1 MISSKILCSDAF
13 LALPCSAQALYV
25 QLTLKADDD
34 GFVNNPQQVRLSAGA
49 RQRDLKILV
58 ERRFLMAFEGG
69 IVLIKHWRMANSL
82 RKDRCKPPQYPALA
96 AKVYIRENLA
106 YTDRPQEGCVSLL
119 EYKKGDVGSPLVAKG
134 ETNGCPNRTEENGT
148 EKKRTEGKE
157 AKSGAEV
164 LGEEAPNQGQFGGAA
179 QGPLGKEREKEK
191 KQARAEREP
200 GKEEQEG
207 FERLYGDY
215 PPERRGSRKEA
226 LAAFE
231 KLGLSQAEIIQAR
244 QNLAY
249 WKRSRQWQKAGGQ
262 YIPYFVNF
270 LNRGHWRQTPQE
282 AASLHPS
289 GVLGEAEL
297 EIIRRTLREGGDG
310 LGKTD
315 PL

>member
-49 RQRDLKILV
+49 KQRDLKILV
-58 ERRFLMAFEGG
+58 ERRFLIAFEGG

-82 RKDRCKPPQYPALA
+82 RKDRCKAPQYPNLA
-96 AKVYIRENLA
+96 ARVYIRENLA

-119 EYKKGDVGSPLVAKG
+119 EYKKGADGLPVVAKG
-134 ETNGCPNRTEENGT
+134 GTNGCPKGT
-148 EKKRTEGKE
+148 EKKRTEEKRKEEKGKE
-157 AKSGAEV
+157 AFGA
-164 LGEEAPNQGQFGGAA
+164 GAA
-179 QGPLGKEREKEK
+179 QGPLVTGEEREKEK
-191 KQARAEREP
+191 EMSGKQARRPGEPGWEEGMP
-200 GKEEQEG
+200 GKED
-207 FERLYGDY
+207 FERLYGEY

-231 KLGLSQAEIIQAR
+231 KMGLSQAEIIQAR
-244 QNLAY
+244 QNLEY
-249 WKRSRQWQKAGGQ
+249 WKRSRQWQKSGGQ
-262 YIPYFVNF
+262 YIPSFVNF
-270 LNRGHWRQTPQE
+270 LNRGYWRQTPQE
-282 AASLHPS
+282 GAALHPS

-297 EIIRRTLREGGDG
+297 EIIRRTLREGGDE

-315 PL
+315 SL

>member
-49 RQRDLKILV
+49 KQRDLKILV
-58 ERRFLMAFEGG
+58 ERRFLIAFEGG

-82 RKDRCKPPQYPALA
+82 RKDRCKALQYPALA
-96 AKVYIRENLA
+96 ARVYIRENLA
-106 YTDRPQEGCVSLL
+106 YTDRPQAGCVSLL
-119 EYKKGDVGSPLVAKG
+119 EYKKGADGLPVVAKG
-134 ETNGCPNRTEENGT
+134 GTNGCPKGTEEKRTEEKRKEGKGT
-148 EKKRTEGKE
+148 EEK
-157 AKSGAEV
+157 GAEAC
-164 LGEEAPNQGQFGGAA
+164 GAGAA
-179 QGPLGKEREKEK
+179 QGPLGGEREKEK
-191 KQARAEREP
+191 KKGQARSSGEP
-200 GKEEQEG
+200 GREEKED
-207 FERLYGDY
+207 FERLYGQY

-231 KLGLSQAEIIQAR
+231 KMELSQAEIIEAR
-244 QNLAY
+244 QNLEY
-249 WKRSRQWQKAGGQ
+249 WKRSRQWQKSGGQ

-282 AASLHPS
+282 SAALYPS

-297 EIIRRTLREGGDG
+297 EIIRRTLREGGDE

>member
-49 RQRDLKILV
+49 KQRDLKILV
-58 ERRFLMAFEGG
+58 ERRFLMAFDGG

-82 RKDRCKPPQYPALA
+82 RKDRCKAPQYPALA
-96 AKVYIRENLA
+96 ARVYIRENMA

-119 EYKKGDVGSPLVAKG
+119 EYKKGGVVAKG
-134 ETNGCPNRTEENGT
+134 ETTDCPNRTEENGT
-148 EKKRTEGKE
+148 EKKGTEGKE
-157 AKSGAEV
+157 AQGGAEV
-164 LGEEAPNQGQFGGAA
+164 LGEEAPKQGQFGGAA

-191 KQARAEREP
+191 KKQARTE
-200 GKEEQEG
+200 EEQGRQED
-207 FERLYGDY
+207 FERLYGAY
-215 PPERRGSRKEA
+215 PAERRGSRKDA

-231 KLGLSQAEIIQAR
+231 KMGLSQAEIIQAR

-249 WKRSRQWQKAGGQ
+249 WKRSRQWLTSGGQ

-315 PL
+315 SL

>member
-69 IVLIKHWRMANSL
+69 IVLIKHWRIANSL
-82 RKDRCKPPQYPALA
+82 RKDRCKAPQYPALA

-119 EYKKGDVGSPLVAKG
+119 EYKKGGVGSPLVAKG
-134 ETNGCPNRTEENGT
+134 ETNGCPNGTEEKGT
-148 EKKRTEGKE
+148 EEKRKE
-157 AKSGAEV
+157 EKGAEV
-164 LGEEAPNQGQFGGAA
+164 FGAGAA
-179 QGPLGKEREKEK
+179 QGPLGEERENVK
-191 KQARAEREP
+191 KRSGKQPRAEGEP

-226 LAAFE
+226 QAAFE
-231 KLGLSQAEIIQAR
+231 KLGLSPGEIIQAR
-244 QNLAY
+244 QNLVY

-270 LNRGHWRQTPQE
+270 LNRGHWRQPPQE
-282 AASLHPS
+282 EAALHPS
-289 GVLGEAEL
+289 GVLGVAEL
-297 EIIRRTLREGGDG
+297 EIIRRTLSEGGDTR
-310 LGKTD
+310 GKTD
-315 PL
+315 SL